1 MDSLKFFTDDV
12 IYDMGKRIQSERKK
26 RGFKAIDF
34 ADIIGIGKDQLSR
47 IENGKV
53 VCKTEH
59 LYVIAQILQV
69 SVDYIMFGKQ
79 AEAINKNAIYLPSTL
94 SSVQKD
100 KLSKIVRILT
110 ED

>member
-1 MDSLKFFTDDV
+1 MEKIQLFTDEV

-53 VCKTEH
+53 PCKTEY
-59 LYVIAQILQV
+59 LYVMAQILQV

-79 AEAINKNAIYLPSTL
+79 EEETDNDLLYGLLTMSVTQKNKIRKIIKILAE
-94 SSVQKD
+94 D
-100 KLSKIVRILT
+100 
-110 ED
+110 